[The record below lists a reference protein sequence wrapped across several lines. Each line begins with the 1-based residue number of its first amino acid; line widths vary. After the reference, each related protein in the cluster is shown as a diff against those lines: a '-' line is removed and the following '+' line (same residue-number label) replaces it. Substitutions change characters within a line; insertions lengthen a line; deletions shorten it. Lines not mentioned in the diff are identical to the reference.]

1 MAYFMI
7 NYDLEKSKDYQK
19 LITELERLG
28 AAKAAL
34 SSWFVELDNTTSE
47 VRDHLSGF
55 VDDDDILIVTA
66 FITKPRYTRMK
77 TPGHNWLNDRFN

>member
-7 NYDLEKSKDYQK
+7 NYDLEKNKDYKK

-34 SSWFVELDNTTSE
+34 SSWFVELNNTTAE
-47 VRDHLSGF
+47 VRNHLSDL

-66 FITKPRYTRMK
+66 FTTKPRYTRMK
-77 TPGHNWLNDRFN
+77 TPGHEWINARFS